1 VSENPRDSSYVTIM
15 IADLDVEDDVKS
27 VLQTLLAVEKQ
38 NLHNNSRSYKDK
50 YKSVLREWCPEGLS
64 G

>member
-1 VSENPRDSSYVTIM
+1 M